1 MARNFKSY
9 AHQDLTIEEIR
20 KLVKQYIDIDM
31 WALHGMDEDFFP
43 FLIRESEDNYQIM
56 FWSKYDGMMAHL
68 DEDPVRDYAFAL
80 WLKENA
86 HPVFETLGDAEKY
99 AKEHSWPRKDRS

>member
-9 AHQDLTIEEIR
+9 AHKDLTIEEIR
-20 KLVKQYIDIDM
+20 NLAKQYIDIDM
-31 WALHGMDEDFFP
+31 WALHGMDEDYFP
-43 FLIRESEDNYQIM
+43 FLIWESEDNYQIM

>member
-1 MARNFKSY
+1 MVGKFKSY
-9 AHQDLTIEEIR
+9 AHQNLPIEEIK
-20 KLVKQYIDIDM
+20 KLAKQYHNIDM
-31 WALHGMDEDFFP
+31 WALHGMDEDYFP
-43 FLIRESEDNYQIM
+43 FLIWKSEDDYQIM
-56 FWSKYDGMMAHL
+56 FWSKYNGMMAHL